1 MTISAALAQ
10 AKRKLIAKQIS
21 SAQLDAEILLS
32 SIIKKPREWLLAHDE
47 KPLKAA
53 EQKKYS
59 TLVARRA
66 KYEPVAYLL
75 GQKDFYGLTLKVSPA
90 VLIPR
95 PETEQLIDEVLKIA
109 RQQTAIGQKPA
120 ILDIGTGSGAIA
132 LAFKKALPKARIL
145 ALEISPRAL
154 SLARLNAKNSRLKID
169 IIKSDLLAK
178 APVKLL
184 GGSILT
190 VNLPYVDKTETRK
203 FPKEIKTGL
212 KYEPSGAIFAG
223 QQGTAVY
230 EKLFRQIAKLPA
242 GNQPSF
248 MIAEIGSYHA
258 KKFLALANKYF
269 VQAKISLK
277 KDLFGRNRFLIIKF

>member
-1 MTISAALAQ
+1 MTISQALAQ

-32 SIIKKPREWLLAHDE
+32 SILKKPREWLLAHDE
-47 KPLKAA
+47 KQFKTT

-59 TLVARRA
+59 ILVARRA

-95 PETEQLIDEVLKIA
+95 PETEQLVDETVKIA
-109 RQQTAIGQKPA
+109 RQQTTPGRKPV

-132 LAFKKALPKARIL
+132 LALKKTLPKARIL
-145 ALEISPRAL
+145 ALETSPKAL
-154 SLARLNAKNSRLKID
+154 SLARLNAKKLNLKLD
-169 IIKSDLLAK
+169 FIKSDLLAK

-184 GGSILT
+184 GESILA
-190 VNLPYVDKTETRK
+190 VNLPYVDKAETRK
-203 FPKEIKTGL
+203 FPTEIKAGL
-212 KYEPSGAIFAG
+212 KYEPSGAIFASRH
-223 QQGTAVY
+223 GTAVY
-230 EKLFRQIAKLPA
+230 EKLFRQIAKLPT
-242 GNQPSF
+242 GNKPAYLV
-248 MIAEIGSYHA
+248 AEIGSYHA

-269 VQAKISLK
+269 VQAEISLK
-277 KDLFGRNRFLIIKF
+277 KDLFGRDRFLIVKF